1 MPASAALFA
10 EQLRALMRKR
20 GVSYRTLAAQT
31 FYSKSYLHDLA
42 SGRKPP
48 TPKTA
53 ERLDAALEAG
63 GKLAVL
69 AAEPGT
75 DESWAVGGAAR
86 WSRRDAERLA
96 DLLTAQAPDPDNAA
110 ALAHQWL
117 IAEPPQRYELSAG
130 RRVGVSTVTRIESR
144 IRQLRRLDDHV
155 GGAETHALVAAELVA
170 TAELLREGSYSEAV
184 NRRLLHVVAD
194 LCQLAG
200 FVAEDSGRIAEA
212 RQHYLSGMRAAHA
225 GEDTA
230 SAANCLSSLSYLE
243 AGVGDRREAVTLA
256 RSAYVGGRHAAEAT
270 GQALLLER
278 VAWAHARLGEASLA
292 ERVLGQVQEIY
303 PRCDL
308 EQAPSWAYWLTQD
321 EVEVMAGRVWTELR
335 RPLRAV
341 PILESAIARYGDDSP
356 RETSLYLSW
365 LAEALLQAGEFEQVA
380 VTAERSLSLARR
392 AQSPRAVERVAE
404 LRRMVAA
411 AAGEAGAVAEFLE
424 LSADLSAVGGG
435 HPGGQ

>member
-1 MPASAALFA
+1 MFASAALFA

-20 GVSYRTLAAQT
+20 GVSYRALAEQT

-53 ERLDAALEAG
+53 QRLDAALEAG
-63 GKLAVL
+63 GALAVL
-69 AAEPGT
+69 AAEPGIG
-75 DESWAVGGAAR
+75 ESWAVVGGAQ

-96 DLLTAQAPDPDNAA
+96 DLLTAQVPNPHNAT

-130 RRVGVSTVTRIESR
+130 RRVGLGTVTRIEDR

-155 GGAETHALVAAELVA
+155 GGAETHALVATELAA

-225 GEDTA
+225 GEDA
-230 SAANCLSSLSYLE
+230 AGAANCLSSLSYLQ
-243 AGVGDRREAVTLA
+243 ASIGDRRAAVTLA
-256 RSAYVGGRHAAEAT
+256 RSAHVGSRQAAEAT

-292 ERVLGQVQEIY
+292 EKALGQVEAVY
-303 PRCDL
+303 PRSDL
-308 EQAPSWAYWLTQD
+308 DQAPSWAYWLTQD

-341 PILESAIARYGDDSP
+341 PILASAIARYGDDSP

-365 LAEALLQAGEFEQVA
+365 LAEALLQAGEFEQAA
-380 VTAERSLSLARR
+380 VTAGRSLSLARR
-392 AQSPRAVERVAE
+392 AQSPRAVKRAAE

-411 AAGEAGAVAEFLE
+411 TAGEAGAVAEFLE
-424 LSADLSAVGGG
+424 LSADLSAIGGG